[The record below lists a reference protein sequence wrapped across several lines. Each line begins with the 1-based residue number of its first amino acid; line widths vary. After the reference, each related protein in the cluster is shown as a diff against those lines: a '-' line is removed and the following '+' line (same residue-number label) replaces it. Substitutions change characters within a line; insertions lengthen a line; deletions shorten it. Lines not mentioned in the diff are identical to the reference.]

1 MPMMTAHDR
10 SGSKVN
16 IGHACTLYA
25 ARRRRIFQRS
35 LTIGILIL
43 TLVASVLIYLY
54 WGEAAID
61 FFSDPIKVRAMVSRH
76 PVSSRLVFFLANF
89 MQVVIAI
96 IPGEP
101 FELAAGY
108 AFGVVEGTLI
118 CMAAIYAASILIF
131 LLVKRFG
138 RPVIELFFEPEKI
151 DQVRLFRRPGQLNI
165 LLYILLFLPGT
176 PKDILTYLAG
186 LTPIRLSSWLIII
199 SARLLSVVTSTV
211 SGGLLGSQNYIY
223 AVLVFLVT
231 GLVALAGIL
240 MYNRLNRRAQEE
252 EMTG

>member
-1 MPMMTAHDR
+1 
-10 SGSKVN
+10 
-16 IGHACTLYA
+16 
-25 ARRRRIFQRS
+25 
-35 LTIGILIL
+35 
-43 TLVASVLIYLY
+43 
-54 WGEAAID
+54 
-61 FFSDPIKVRAMVSRH
+61 
-76 PVSSRLVFFLANF
+76 
-89 MQVVIAI
+89 
-96 IPGEP
+96 
-101 FELAAGY
+101 
-108 AFGVVEGTLI
+108 
-118 CMAAIYAASILIF
+118 
-131 LLVKRFG
+131 
-138 RPVIELFFEPEKI
+138 
-151 DQVRLFRRPGQLNI
+151 